1 MAPPK
6 VRTQQLIA
14 KRQHQART
22 NKLLDRLTY
31 SPNKHKQ
38 KKTRELRKKLQEKAL
53 PVPLPSAPT
62 KTLKFGSF
70 NVNGLD
76 IESSW
81 AVEQL
86 LERRGYDV
94 SGLYS
99 LPHILMCSYPD
110 LCTE

>member
-1 MAPPK
+1 MDKHHARSRELYRHRHK
-6 VRTQQLIA
+6 
-14 KRQHQART
+14 ART
-22 NKLLDRLTY
+22 NKIIDRLTY

-38 KKTRELRKKLQEKAL
+38 KKTKDLRKKLQAKTL
-53 PVPLPSAPT
+53 PDSLPLAPL

-86 LERRGYDV
+86 LDRRGYDV
-94 SGLYS
+94 SVYCVHCTLNYMF
-99 LPHILMCSYPD
+99 LPRFLH
-110 LCTE
+110 

>member
-1 MAPPK
+1 MAPTK
-6 VRTQQLIA
+6 LQT
-14 KRQHQART
+14 KQHIDRRKHRAST

-94 SGLYS
+94 SGFIFITSYINVFIPRS
-99 LPHILMCSYPD
+99 LH
-110 LCTE
+110 